1 MPAGARSCLVAVTLA
16 AVLVGSAC
24 AGGDGAST
32 PATTDPPPPP
42 ETTTTTEPPL
52 DAGEQVFVFEP
63 SIGTCF
69 DRRRIEAAPTQARGA
84 TEIVL
89 ILDCSLPH
97 EYEVFAVLAPP
108 GDPAVFPG
116 NDALARFAKATC
128 VDSFAGF
135 VGVPYERSELEIA
148 YDLPTAA
155 AWEQGV
161 RVIGCS
167 VTELDGRKLVGS
179 ARGAAR

>member
-1 MPAGARSCLVAVTLA
+1 VPNAARPRLAAALVAGAVTLA
-16 AVLVGSAC
+16 ACSGG
-24 AGGDGAST
+24 AGT
-32 PATTDPPPPP
+32 ATTTTTGPPPT

-52 DAGEQVFVFEP
+52 EAGEQVYVFEP

-69 DRRRIEAAPTQARGA
+69 DRRRIEAAPERARGT

-108 GDPAVFPG
+108 GDPDEYPG
-116 NDALARFAKATC
+116 NEALARFARATC
-128 VDSFAGF
+128 VDSFAAF
-135 VGVPYERSELEIA
+135 VGMPYERSELEIA
-148 YDLPTAA
+148 YDLPTAS

-167 VTELDGRKLVGS
+167 VTELDGDKLVGT

>member
-1 MPAGARSCLVAVTLA
+1 
-16 AVLVGSAC
+16 
-24 AGGDGAST
+24 
-32 PATTDPPPPP
+32 
-42 ETTTTTEPPL
+42 
-52 DAGEQVFVFEP
+52 
-63 SIGTCF
+63 
-69 DRRRIEAAPTQARGA
+69 
-84 TEIVL
+84 VL

-108 GDPAVFPG
+108 GDPTVFPG
-116 NDALARFAKATC
+116 NDALARFARANC

-135 VGVPYERSELEIA
+135 VGMPYERSELEIA